1 VTVTQGPRLAPASA
15 SARAQP
21 LADGW
26 DDTGGHGDTVITLPR
41 PAREADLGGAPAPDP
56 RPERTPLRILPTEHL
71 ERRARRRRARLT
83 LTVAASLVAG
93 SLLGVVAIN
102 VMIAQDQL
110 RLDRLDAQRNAAL
123 AHRGQL
129 QLQLA
134 QLQSPARIVAEAEQ
148 RLGMVVP
155 SKLTY
160 LSGSGAPVQT
170 TASGAVP
177 PPLPPPS
184 PPATSQSPPATSP
197 SPPPNAKPA
206 PPAPTTPSTVSGS
219 SHR

>member
-1 VTVTQGPRLAPASA
+1 
-15 SARAQP
+15 
-21 LADGW
+21 
-26 DDTGGHGDTVITLPR
+26 
-41 PAREADLGGAPAPDP
+41 
-56 RPERTPLRILPTEHL
+56 
-71 ERRARRRRARLT
+71 
-83 LTVAASLVAG
+83 LVAG

-123 AHRGQL
+123 DHRGQL

-134 QLQSPARIVAEAEQ
+134 QLQSPARIVAQAEQ

-160 LSGSGAPVQT
+160 LSGNGATVQS

-177 PPLPPPS
+177 APLPAPS
-184 PPATSQSPPATSP
+184 PPAASPTSPATAPASP
-197 SPPPNAKPA
+197 AAPA
-206 PPAPTTPSTVSGS
+206 PPAPTTPSTVAGY

>member
-1 VTVTQGPRLAPASA
+1 
-15 SARAQP
+15 

-26 DDTGGHGDTVITLPR
+26 EDTGGQGDSVITLPR
-41 PAREADLGGAPAPDP
+41 PARA
-56 RPERTPLRILPTEHL
+56 PLRVLPTEHL

-134 QLQSPARIVAEAEQ
+134 QLQAPARIVAQAEQ

-155 SKLTY
+155 PKLTY
-160 LSGSGAPVQT
+160 LSGNGAPVQT
-170 TASGAVP
+170 TAGGAVP
-177 PPLPPPS
+177 PPLPSPS
-184 PPATSQSPPATSP
+184 PPAAAPTSPAAGATPPAGSSTPPSPARAGPASPPS
-197 SPPPNAKPA
+197 
-206 PPAPTTPSTVSGS
+206 TTPSTVAGS

>member
-1 VTVTQGPRLAPASA
+1 VLSA
-15 SARAQP
+15 SARAEP
-21 LADGW
+21 LP
-26 DDTGGHGDTVITLPR
+26 DTSEGPVTA
-41 PAREADLGGAPAPDP
+41 PARV
-56 RPERTPLRILPTEHL
+56 PLRVLPSDHF

-83 LTVAASLVAG
+83 LTVAASLVAV

-110 RLDRLDAQRNAAL
+110 HLDRLDVQRNAAL

-134 QLQSPARIVAEAEQ
+134 QLQAPARIVAEAEQ

-160 LSGSGAPVQT
+160 LSGNGAPVQT
-170 TASGAVP
+170 TGGGSVP
-177 PPLPPPS
+177 APLPPP
-184 PPATSQSPPATSP
+184 
-197 SPPPNAKPA
+197 PA
-206 PPAPTTPSTVSGS
+206 PPAAAPAPAAPAPAAGSAPPTTAPTTPTTPTTTPPSTSPSTTQPPPTNPGTVSGP
-219 SHR
+219 SHP